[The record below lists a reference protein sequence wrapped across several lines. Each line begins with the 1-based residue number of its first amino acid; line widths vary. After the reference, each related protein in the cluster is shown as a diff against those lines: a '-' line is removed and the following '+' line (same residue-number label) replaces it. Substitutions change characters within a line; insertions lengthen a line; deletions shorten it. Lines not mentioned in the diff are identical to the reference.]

1 MSNAGKIL
9 IGVCCALALNT
20 YSLAQPSLG
29 CANFNEAVPA
39 TTAHLVD
46 NANGTVSDFKTGLIW
61 KKCSEGQTYNSGDNS
76 CSGSATGFNW
86 QQALQRAQDVNEGI
100 SGENLSESDWRVP
113 NIKELASIVEQECWN
128 PSINVSVFP
137 STPSSGYWSSSPVA
151 YDSNSAWYVGFDFG
165 YGNTDVKHD
174 LYYVRLVRSGQ

>member
-100 SGENLSESDWRVP
+100 AGENQTESDWRVP

-137 STPSSGYWSSSPVA
+137 STPSSWYWSSSPLAGYSLSALDV
-151 YDSNSAWYVGFDFG
+151 YFSYGTDHWDNKNFSN
-165 YGNTDVKHD
+165 
-174 LYYVRLVRSGQ
+174 YVRLVRSGQ